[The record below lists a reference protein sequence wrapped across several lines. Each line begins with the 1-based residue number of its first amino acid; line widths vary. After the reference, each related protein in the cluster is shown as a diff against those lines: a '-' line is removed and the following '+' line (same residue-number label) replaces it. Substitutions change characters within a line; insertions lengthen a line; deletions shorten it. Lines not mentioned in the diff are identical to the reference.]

1 MIGAAVQRAIR
12 EEEPRTDRRA
22 VLQIPGGRF
31 SQSRRPAFGQGARL
45 VRGNGEGDVYST

>member
-22 VLQIPGGRF
+22 VLQISGRRF
-31 SQSRRPAFGQGARL
+31 SQSRGSAFGQGARL
-45 VRGNGEGDVYST
+45 VCGNGEGDIYST